1 MTFFHMELFLITGSE
16 IIRYYDNHFPLSSSP
31 ASIAEPSAQCHLNLE
46 AVKLVLV
53 QPWEAQ
59 YPRASLSTQLVLVDI
74 SREENKDVKH
84 SVTVI
89 AYLALLYVL
98 HMHKQKFKKIHI
110 DMHMKH
116 IYLIHHSKT
125 TFFSLFSNGR
135 EV

>member
-1 MTFFHMELFLITGSE
+1 MYMTFFHMELFLITGSE
-16 IIRYYDNHFPLSSSP
+16 IIRYYDNQFPLSSSP
-31 ASIAEPSAQCHLNLE
+31 ASTAEPSAQCHLNLE

-89 AYLALLYVL
+89 AYLALLYVQ
-98 HMHKQKFKKIHI
+98 HMHKQKFQK
-110 DMHMKH
+110 
-116 IYLIHHSKT
+116 YT
-125 TFFSLFSNGR
+125 
-135 EV
+135 